1 MELELDNSW
10 IETYINKLEDVSF
23 FLTEP
28 TNNVTIFNIY
38 IKQNKII
45 FYHKYKITIENKLID
60 PLKTLT
66 LVEKYKNIK
75 SEKFKLKEILRF
87 KLNIDNNQIEKFIK
101 NINTIQLEKINI
113 YKDIYF
119 EDTINIFKNLP
130 CLYFIYEIKDNI
142 LNNKTAKIVS
152 KSNKTTKKH
161 NKMT

>member
-10 IETYINKLEDVSF
+10 IETYINKLEDMSF
-23 FLTEP
+23 FFTEP
-28 TNNVTIFNIY
+28 TNTVTIFNIY

-101 NINTIQLEKINI
+101 NNNTIQLEKINI